1 MHGQRGAT
9 LIEVMIATCIL
20 VIATTGFIGVM
31 QTSAT
36 ANGTA
41 HRRTVSALLRKDLLD
56 RLAVTRRSVLG
67 APDRW
72 LVEACYDVQSA
83 PMASNPGWGSPDILW
98 DPDFA
103 CPVGTYYQRWIRVT
117 QVKDPDPTRGA
128 TGYDIALYVERV
140 DRGCTP
146 ETRYSSL
153 ACVAADM
160 LLTD

>member
-9 LIEVMIATCIL
+9 LIEVMIATCIF

-56 RLAVTRRSVLG
+56 RLAVTRRPLLAASG
-67 APDRW
+67 RW
-72 LVEACYDVQSA
+72 LVEACYDVRSQ
-83 PMASNPGWGSPDILW
+83 PVTSNPGW
-98 DPDFA
+98 DPDFV
-103 CPVGTYYQRWIRVT
+103 CPVGTYYQRWIS
-117 QVKDPDPTRGA
+117 VKPVADLDPTRGA
-128 TGYDIALYVERV
+128 TGYDIELYVERV

-146 ETRYSSL
+146 ATRYSSL
-153 ACVAADM
+153 GCVAGDM
-160 LLTD
+160 LFTD

>member
-41 HRRTVSALLRKDLLD
+41 HRRTVGALLRKDMLD
-56 RLAVTRRSVLG
+56 RLAVTRRPLPAGLTQG
-67 APDRW
+67 AW
-72 LVEACYDVQSA
+72 LVDACYDVQSA
-83 PMASNPGWGSPDILW
+83 PMASNPGW
-98 DPDFA
+98 DPDFT
-103 CPVGTYYQRWIRVT
+103 CPLGTYYQRWINVRPVA
-117 QVKDPDPTRGA
+117 DPDPTRGA

-153 ACVAADM
+153 GCVAADM